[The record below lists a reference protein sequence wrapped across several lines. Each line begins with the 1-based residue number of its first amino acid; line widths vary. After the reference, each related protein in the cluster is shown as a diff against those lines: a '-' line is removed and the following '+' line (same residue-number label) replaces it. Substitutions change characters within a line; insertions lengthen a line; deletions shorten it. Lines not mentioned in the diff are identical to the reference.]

1 MTQIRILFGDKPI
14 TLLKL
19 LDGSIRFPKK
29 LRHIFALL
37 WLQQD
42 EKGNQARRFILK
54 GPRGGGKTKLMAAIG
69 FCRWLLKH
77 RSRVVMGGSLVQA
90 QQVYGYFSAH
100 CYSQP
105 HIVSALPGEPTM
117 KQTLSDTG
125 KYYKAVAASPKQ
137 VRGPHPDD
145 LDIDEAC
152 EAKDEIILS
161 AMPMVNSSPDPFV
174 LMTSTFHKI
183 FGFFQETWD
192 QADRRG
198 WVRLSWDIFDVTQ
211 SFDPGIWNDPTLREE
226 IPDLSIEQAGDLSL
240 EHRALGR
247 VGDPEGWVPIANII
261 QAWREKSTVDWFD
274 VEMMGS
280 RPSAAGLVNNP
291 EDVDACIVGQL
302 GQGMMWIP
310 ESDVAAG
317 LDWGFSG
324 MTAFEVY
331 MAMTDQRKS
340 NLVSRT
346 WTQTVSATV
355 IRGIIAEVRQYKIR
369 FIFADSSHPFEN
381 KDLQNA
387 LGKLARETNHRCT
400 LVEVKFSTDKE
411 AMLGNYRAHFQRR
424 LLRIPKMHQ
433 EAIWQHKRYHYQ
445 PKSDKP
451 AKEADHIPDATMLA
465 LNRWKLNSAP
475 SRMTEQSKSK
485 RRDPK
490 VDATNDSREHAP
502 PKEQST
508 ITGGLLSMDF

>member
-1 MTQIRILFGDKPI
+1 MFGDKPI
-14 TLLKL
+14 TLLRL
-19 LDGSIRFPKK
+19 LDSQIRFPKK
-29 LRHIFALL
+29 LRTIFAYL

-42 EKGNQARRFILK
+42 PQGNPARRFVLK

-90 QQVYGYFSAH
+90 QQVYGYFSGH
-100 CYSQP
+100 CYSHPQ
-105 HIVSALPGEPTM
+105 IILALPGEPTM
-117 KQTLSDTG
+117 KQTLSDVG
-125 KYYKAVAASPKQ
+125 KYYKAVAASQKQ

-161 AMPMVNSSPDPFV
+161 ALPMVNSSPDPFI

-198 WVRLSWDIFDVTQ
+198 WVRLSWDIFDVTL
-211 SFDPGIWNDPTLREE
+211 SFDEDIWKNPKLLEE
-226 IPDLSIEQAGDLSL
+226 IPDLSIAQAGDQSL
-240 EHRALGR
+240 EFRAQGR
-247 VGDPEGWVPIANII
+247 TGDPEGWVPIANII
-261 QAWREKSTVDWFD
+261 QAWREKSTTDWFD

-291 EDVDACIVGQL
+291 EDVDACIVGAL
-302 GQGMMWIP
+302 GQGMQWVDG
-310 ESDVAAG
+310 SDVAAG

-331 MAMTDQRKS
+331 MAMKDQKKS
-340 NLVSRT
+340 NIMSRT
-346 WTQTVSATV
+346 WTQTQSHV
-355 IRGIIAEVRQYKIR
+355 IIRSVVKEVRDFRIR

-387 LGKLARETNHRCT
+387 LSKLAQETGHRCT
-400 LVEVKFSTDKE
+400 LIEVKFSVDKE

-424 LLRIPKMHQ
+424 LLRIPKMYQ

-465 LNRWKLNSAP
+465 LKRWQLNLQA
-475 SRMTEQSKSK
+475 SRLPEQKPM
-485 RRDPK
+485 RRDTVADKKKDERSARPETEK
-490 VDATNDSREHAP
+490 
-502 PKEQST
+502 ST
-508 ITGGLLSMDF
+508 LTGGMLTETF